1 MKFLQKV
8 QFFFLYSLFFLQMSF
23 HQMIWLKS
31 SSLFLCLGPAVYVCT
46 GPRLSLK
53 IPGKLKTCC
62 QSAFNA
68 PRDNLECLHMP
79 RRACGVGKVWH
90 RQVLWLMHCLVCP
103 WADSELKAWW
113 EPYLHFFFLLLA
125 ALHMGNVCINWR
137 NSSAY
142 FGINRYSEENR
153 LYLLT
158 VWESQ
163 FKYTL
168 EYNFAVQKFHHF
180 IDDGNI
186 SFWIIWFL
194 EV

>member
-1 MKFLQKV
+1 MRCWWSVVTTQVDSKWNSYKKCN
-8 QFFFLYSLFFLQMSF
+8 FFFLYSLFFLQMSF

-113 EPYLHFFFLLLA
+113 EPYLHFFFFFFCYSLLYIWEMSALIEEIQVLA
-125 ALHMGNVCINWR
+125 LVLIGILRKTDCIYWLYGNH
-137 NSSAY
+137 NS
-142 FGINRYSEENR
+142 
-153 LYLLT
+153 
-158 VWESQ
+158 
-163 FKYTL
+163 
-168 EYNFAVQKFHHF
+168 
-180 IDDGNI
+180 NI
-186 SFWIIWFL
+186 H
-194 EV
+194 